1 MHSDNTYI
9 LLSLEGYYVALKEDS
24 RMQVMLQEKGYTAE
38 KEIQVI
44 GVFVGPDDL
53 LDVFGWVEIANLDD
67 VPSMVTK
74 WIWKSIVVRIHFWL
88 SDE

>member
-44 GVFVGPDDL
+44 GVFVGPDDG

-74 WIWKSIVVRIHFWL
+74 WLWKSIFVLHL
-88 SDE
+88 GTSQ

>member
-1 MHSDNTYI
+1 MSTYI
-9 LLSLEGYYVALKEDS
+9 LLSLEGYYVAIKEDS
-24 RMQVMLQEKGYTAE
+24 RMQVMLQEKGYTAK

-44 GVFVGPDDL
+44 GVFVGPDDG

-74 WIWKSIVVRIHFWL
+74 WIWKSFWTRHL
-88 SDE
+88 GTSQ